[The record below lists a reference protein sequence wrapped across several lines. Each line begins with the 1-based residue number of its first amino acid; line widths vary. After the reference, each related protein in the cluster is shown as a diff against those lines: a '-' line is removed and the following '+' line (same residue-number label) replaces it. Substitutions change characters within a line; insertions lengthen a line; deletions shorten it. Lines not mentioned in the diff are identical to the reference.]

1 MTIRITYV
9 DAIALTTCTKQRCR
23 THLDDVD
30 MGGHEGIKAQSIS
43 HERDVVDVA
52 SRRYVSE
59 EINQRR
65 SIDSERNKWRIAST
79 PLVQSFGYE
88 AKVVAVPRHRTFDV
102 TDAQHDVVDTRDH

>member
-1 MTIRITYV
+1 MTIRITDV
-9 DAIALTTCTKQRCR
+9 DAVALTTRTKQRCR
-23 THLDDVD
+23 PHLDDVD
-30 MGGHEGIKAQSIS
+30 MGGHEGIKARSIS

-88 AKVVAVPRHRTFDV
+88 AKVVAVPCHRTFDV
-102 TDAQHDVVDTRDH
+102 TDAQHDVVDARDH